1 MYTEEIDWRPKKLV
15 PSDLP
20 GKFVVCVTPPRS
32 LLPPPFE
39 FIFGHERY
47 MNIFAFRIP
56 KESKYGY
63 ADDGFNVD
71 CRCLNRWIRFSQG
84 PVYGN
89 ENRYILTFKGTGWTF
104 EGSVFGSTKE
114 IIDMYFPYYN
124 SRAVGEEM
132 AAAVDLGFACRGWS
146 A

>member
-47 MNIFAFRIP
+47 MNIFAF
-56 KESKYGY
+56 
-63 ADDGFNVD
+63 
-71 CRCLNRWIRFSQG
+71 RWIRFSQG

-132 AAAVDLGFACRGWS
+132 AAAVDLGFTCRGWS